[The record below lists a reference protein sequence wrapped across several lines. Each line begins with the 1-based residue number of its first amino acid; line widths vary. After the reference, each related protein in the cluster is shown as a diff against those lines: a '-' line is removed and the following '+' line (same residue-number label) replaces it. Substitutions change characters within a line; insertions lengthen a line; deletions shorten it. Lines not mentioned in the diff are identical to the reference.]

1 MLSLKLIVY
10 FIILFVFI
18 FIGINIYLD
27 VNKFMGKKIKRI
39 CKSRKGKSKEE

>member
-1 MLSLKLIVY
+1 MDLIMLSLKLIVY

-27 VNKFMGKKIKRI
+27 VNKFMGRKKIK
-39 CKSRKGKSKEE
+39 KNL